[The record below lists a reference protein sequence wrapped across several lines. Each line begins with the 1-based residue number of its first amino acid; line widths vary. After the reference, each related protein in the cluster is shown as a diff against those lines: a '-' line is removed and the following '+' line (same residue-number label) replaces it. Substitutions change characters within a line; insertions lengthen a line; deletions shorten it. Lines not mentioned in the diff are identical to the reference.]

1 MSGIEEYGSLDF
13 DISEEDE
20 RRRSKIGNLKKKAIH
35 ASTKFTHSLKKR
47 GKRKIDYRFPPV
59 TSIEDVRDEKE
70 ETLVLEFR
78 RHLLHRDLLP
88 PRHDDYH
95 TLLRFLKARDLNIE
109 KTIQMWEEMLSWR
122 KEYGTDTILE
132 DFEFEELEEVLQ
144 YYPQGYHGVDK
155 EGRPVYIER
164 LGKAHP
170 SKLMRIT
177 TIDRYLKYH
186 VQEFERALLEKF
198 PACSIAAKRRIY
210 SSTTILDVLGLGMKN
225 FTSAGASLVAA
236 MAKIDNSYYPETLHR
251 MYIVNAGTGFKKML
265 WPAAQKFLD
274 AKTIAQ
280 IHVLEPKSLS
290 KLHEVIDSSQLP
302 DFLGGSCSC
311 FGDGG
316 CLRSNKGPWNDPE
329 TMKLI
334 YRGESSLF
342 RQITRKLSDPQN
354 SSSYISI
361 HPSKAMQAES
371 SAAES
376 IFCSDVPTGRM
387 FSASAHVN
395 SAYEEVRTSD
405 VNGYYS
411 CDDKFAI
418 PTNRRGQE
426 RQSHYQMLEH
436 DLSLK
441 GTLDSI
447 KPESLA
453 KRILSLLLKLAA
465 VFRYIPFE
473 LSRKKHTITPSS
485 PREDESRCTLTPT
498 PTETTMKDRI
508 GPCLE
513 RIHKL
518 EKKYEE
524 IRNKPVEIPAEKER
538 MLMDSLDRI
547 KSVEFDLEKTK
558 RALHA
563 TVMKQM
569 EITEMLESI
578 RESQLHVPLYNPTKI
593 KMSNFQPED
602 PAPYMNHVGDQMQE
616 VHDGLDDGFH
626 GDAWDSDVDEFDYSN
641 NKIGDTSAAQARKG
655 KDIQGIPWGRL
666 SITISRDQY
675 RQTRLEQYINYENVP
690 NSGDSSAKDCM
701 VTQKGSLFYDFWR
714 NSRSI
719 KSSIIHFQLRNLVW
733 ATSKHD
739 VYLMSNFLVNH
750 YSTLKCRKHEVLNL
764 QGHVSPSEKHPGS
777 LLEGFTKIQV
787 SSLAVKDKFLVAG
800 GFQGEIICKHLD
812 RPGVSFCWRTTY
824 DDNAIT
830 NAIEIYNKP
839 SGALHFIASNND
851 CGVRDFDM
859 ERYQL
864 VNHFHFPW
872 PVNHTSLSP
881 DGKLLTIV
889 GDNPEGLLVDP
900 NTGKT
905 LGTVAGHLDFSF
917 ASAWH
922 PDGLTFSTGNQD
934 KTCRVWDVR
943 NLSKSVAVLRGNLGA
958 IRSIRYTSDG
968 KYMAM
973 AEPADFVHVYDVSKG
988 YETEQEI
995 DFFGEI
1001 SGISFSPDTEALF
1014 IGVWD
1019 RTYGSL
1025 LEYGRHHN
1033 YSYLD
1038 SYL

>member
-1 MSGIEEYGSLDF
+1 M
-13 DISEEDE
+13 
-20 RRRSKIGNLKKKAIH
+20 GNLKKKAIN

-59 TSIEDVRDEKE
+59 ASIEDEKE

-95 TLLRFLKARDLNIE
+95 TLLRFLKLNIE
-109 KTIQMWEEMLSWR
+109 KTIQMLSWR

-144 YYPQGYHGVDK
+144 YYPH
-155 EGRPVYIER
+155 VYIER

-177 TIDRYLKYH
+177 TIVRYLKYH

-210 SSTTILDVLGLGMKN
+210 SSTTILDVQGLGMKN

-274 AKTIAQ
+274 AKTITKNTCATT
-280 IHVLEPKSLS
+280 HPNYTKSLIQVNCQTS
-290 KLHEVIDSSQLP
+290 WEVHALA
-302 DFLGGSCSC
+302 LATEG
-311 FGDGG
+311 
-316 CLRSNKGPWNDPE
+316 
-329 TMKLI
+329 LI

-361 HPSKAMQAES
+361 HTSKA
-371 SAAES
+371 
-376 IFCSDVPTGRM
+376 
-387 FSASAHVN
+387 
-395 SAYEEVRTSD
+395 RTSD

-436 DLSLK
+436 DLSSK

-453 KRILSLLLKLAA
+453 KRILSFLLKLAA

-473 LSRKKHTITPSS
+473 LSRKKHTITLSS

-524 IRNKPVEIPAEKER
+524 IRNKPVEIPVEKER
-538 MLMDSLDRI
+538 LLMDSLDRI

-569 EITEMLESI
+569 EITEMLENI
-578 RESQLHVPLYNPTKI
+578 RESQLHVPLYHPTKI

-616 VHDGLDDGFH
+616 VHDGLDDDFH

-655 KDIQGIPWGRL
+655 KDIQGIPWDRL

-750 YSTLKCRKHEVLNL
+750 YSTLTCRKHEVLNV

-777 LLEGFTKIQV
+777 LLEEFTKIQV

-800 GFQGEIICKHLD
+800 GFQREIICKHLD

-864 VNHFHFPW
+864 LNYFRFPW

-889 GDNPEGLLVDP
+889 GDNPEGLLTP
-900 NTGKT
+900 T
-905 LGTVAGHLDFSF
+905 LERH
-917 ASAWH
+917 WE
-922 PDGLTFSTGNQD
+922 
-934 KTCRVWDVR
+934 RVWDVR

-968 KYMAM
+968 RYMAT